1 MSDVYSM
8 SISADYRKQNGDHE
22 IEFNYW
28 DSNDVEGHACASS
41 DNFDDCATAAFQEL
55 VEDILSTKEEDEYA
69 DYAGDLQEK
78 IEDMEDYIASL
89 ESYVAELEDE
99 VDTLLDENERLEHR
113 CFETSKPVTKQN
125 EYSKYDKNLEYKYDT
140 KTIFELNKFLKGFG
154 L

>member
-41 DNFDDCATAAFQEL
+41 DNFDDCATAALQEL
-55 VEDILSTKEEDEYA
+55 IEELFSCGEEEDE
-69 DYAGDLQEK
+69 YAGDLQEK
-78 IEDMEDYIASL
+78 IEDMEEYIASL
-89 ESYVAELEDE
+89 EHYVAELEDE
-99 VDTLLDENERLEHR
+99 VDALLDENERLEHR
-113 CFETSKPVTKQN
+113 CFETSKPIQKKNDHKYVN
-125 EYSKYDKNLEYKYDT
+125 SVNYDYDSKVVLED
-140 KTIFELNKFLKGFG
+140 LNKLLKAFG